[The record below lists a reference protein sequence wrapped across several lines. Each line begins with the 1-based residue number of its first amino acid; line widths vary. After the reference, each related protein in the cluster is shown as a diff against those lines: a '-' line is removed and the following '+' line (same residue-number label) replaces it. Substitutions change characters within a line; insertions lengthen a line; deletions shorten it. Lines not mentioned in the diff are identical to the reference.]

1 MCVTWEGRAGR
12 TYRHRLVSWTVN
24 LDVIR
29 SSPLLR
35 SWSLLLLPRPLS
47 DSEPDCCYP
56 TSSSMKDSPSCP
68 LLLLLLLCP
77 PTPTVVD
84 LMGSASRAGP
94 WAEEGGLEVA
104 PTPLADPFA
113 PSLLDESGS
122 GRASRVT

>member
-24 LDVIR
+24 LDGIR
-29 SSPLLR
+29 SSPPLLR
-35 SWSLLLLPRPLS
+35 SWSSLLLPRPLS
-47 DSEPDCCYP
+47 DSEPDCCCP
-56 TSSSMKDSPSCP
+56 TSSLMKDSPSCP
-68 LLLLLLLCP
+68 LFLLLCP

-84 LMGSASRAGP
+84 LMGSASRRGTV
-94 WAEEGGLEVA
+94 GGGRSRDGDRPLL
-104 PTPLADPFA
+104 LADPVA